1 MLPPFTRDRC
11 TVRVRVAVI
20 EPVGGHGGMHFYD
33 LSLCRSIVKARA
45 DATLFTCDETPVTG
59 NEGFPVR
66 LPYRGIYGRSL
77 AWVRGLRYL
86 LGSLRAVPGARL
98 SGHRVAHFHFFH
110 VGLLE
115 WFNVMLARAVGLRVV
130 ITAHDVDGFNQGS
143 SKPWFTRTAYGMA
156 SRIIAHSQVARRELI
171 DRLGVPE
178 SKLDVILH
186 GNYVDKVPSSVTR
199 EMARAHFG
207 FSPAQRV
214 LLFFGH
220 IKDVKG
226 LEVLLRGFALARAA
240 DPTLHLLI
248 AGRVWK
254 SDFSRY
260 DALIAQ
266 HGLAPHCTLHI
277 RYIEDA
283 EAPYFYLSADLVV
296 LPYLRIYQ
304 SGVVLEA
311 MSHGSPVL
319 VSDIPGMLEVI
330 DDERTGFVFKSGD
343 AAHLAQ
349 RIGEAFKVPGHSAR
363 IAHAG
368 LRTVRER
375 NDWSRLGEQS
385 VACYKRALH

>member
-1 MLPPFTRDRC
+1 MK
-11 TVRVRVAVI
+11 VSVAVI

-33 LSLCRSIVKARA
+33 LALCRSIVKASA

-59 NEGFPVR
+59 AEGFPVR
-66 LPYRGIYGRSL
+66 LPYRGIYGRGL
-77 AWVRGLRYL
+77 AWVRGLRYVA
-86 LGSLRAVPGARL
+86 GSFRALPGARL

-110 VGLLE
+110 VGALE
-115 WFNVMLARAVGLRVV
+115 WFNVMLARLVGLRVV
-130 ITAHDVDGFNQGS
+130 ITAHDVDGFNKGS
-143 SKPWFTRTAYGMA
+143 SKPWFTRSAYGMA
-156 SRIIAHSQVARRELI
+156 SRVIAHSQVARRELVEG
-171 DRLGVPE
+171 LGLPE
-178 SKLDVILH
+178 DKLDVILH
-186 GNYVDKVPSSVTR
+186 GNYIDKVPAAVTR
-199 EMARAHFG
+199 DMARAHFG

-226 LEVLLRGFALARAA
+226 LDVLLRGFALARAA
-240 DPTLHLLI
+240 DPSLHLLI
-248 AGRVWK
+248 AGQVWK

-260 DALIAQ
+260 DELIAQ

-283 EAPYFYLSADLVV
+283 EAPYFYLCADLVV

-311 MSHGSPVL
+311 MSHGSAVL

-330 DDERTGFVFKSGD
+330 DDDRTGFVFKSGD
-343 AAHLAQ
+343 PAHLAQ
-349 RIGEAFKVPGHSAR
+349 RIAEAFAVPGHSGRVAR
-363 IAHAG
+363 AG
-368 LRTVRER
+368 LRAVQER

-385 VACYKRALH
+385 VACYRRALG

>member
-1 MLPPFTRDRC
+1 MK
-11 TVRVRVAVI
+11 VSVAVI

-33 LSLCRSIVKARA
+33 LALCRSIVKARA

-59 NEGFPVR
+59 TEGFPVR

-86 LGSLRAVPGARL
+86 LGSLRALPGARL

-143 SKPWFTRTAYGMA
+143 SKPWFTRSAYGLA
-156 SRIIAHSQVARRELI
+156 SRVIAHSQVARRELVE
-171 DRLGVPE
+171 RLGVPE
-178 SKLDVILH
+178 DKLDVILH
-186 GNYVDKVPSSVTR
+186 GNYVDKVPRSVTR
-199 EMARAHFG
+199 EMARARFG
-207 FSPAQRV
+207 FGPDQRV

-226 LEVLLRGFALARAA
+226 LDVLLRAFALARAS
-240 DPTLHLLI
+240 DPSLHLLI

-260 DALIAQ
+260 EELIER

-283 EAPYFYLSADLVV
+283 EAPYFYLCADLVV

-330 DDERTGFVFKSGD
+330 EHGRTGFVFKSGD
-343 AAHLAQ
+343 PQHLAQ
-349 RIGEAFKVPGHSAR
+349 RIAEAFAVPGQRAQVAR
-363 IAHAG
+363 AG
-368 LRTVRER
+368 LNAVKER

-385 VACYKRALH
+385 VACYRRALD

>member
-1 MLPPFTRDRC
+1 MK
-11 TVRVRVAVI
+11 VSVAVI

-59 NEGFPVR
+59 TEGFPVR
-66 LPYRGIYGRSL
+66 LPNRGIYGRSV

-86 LGSLRAVPGARL
+86 VGSLRALPGARL

-110 VGLLE
+110 VGALE

-143 SKPWFTRTAYGMA
+143 SKPWFTRSAYAMA
-156 SRIIAHSQVARRELI
+156 SRVIAHSQVARRELVE
-171 DRLGVPE
+171 RLGVKE
-178 SKLDVILH
+178 DKLDVILH
-186 GNYVDKVPSSVTR
+186 GNYVDKVPSAITR
-199 EMARAHFG
+199 EMARARFG
-207 FSPAQRV
+207 FSPTQRV

-226 LEVLLRGFALARAA
+226 LDVLLRGFAIARAT
-240 DPTLHLLI
+240 DPSLHLLI

-260 DALIAQ
+260 AALIEQ

-283 EAPYFYLSADLVV
+283 EAPYFYLCADLVV

-330 DDERTGFVFKSGD
+330 EHGGTGFVFKSGD
-343 AAHLAQ
+343 PQHLAL
-349 RIGEAFKVPGHSAR
+349 RIAEAFAVPGERAQVAR
-363 IAHAG
+363 AG
-368 LRTVRER
+368 LHAVKER
-375 NDWSRLGEQS
+375 NDWSRLGEQA
-385 VACYKRALH
+385 VACYRRALA

>member
-1 MLPPFTRDRC
+1 M
-11 TVRVRVAVI
+11 RVSVAVI

-33 LSLCRSIVKARA
+33 LSLCRSIVKASA

-59 NEGFPVR
+59 TEGFPVR
-66 LPYRGIYGRSL
+66 LPYQGIYGRSR

-86 LGSLRAVPGARL
+86 WGSLRAMFGARL
-98 SGHRVAHFHFFH
+98 SGHRLAHFHFFH
-110 VGLLE
+110 VGVLE
-115 WFNVMLARAVGLRVV
+115 WFNVLLARLLGMRVV
-130 ITAHDVDGFNQGS
+130 ITAHDVEGFSKGS
-143 SKPWFTRTAYGMA
+143 SRPLLTRWVYHKA
-156 SRIIAHSQVARRELI
+156 SRVIAHSQVARRELV
-171 DRLGVPE
+171 DGLGVPE
-178 SKLDVILH
+178 DKLDVILH
-186 GNYVDKVPSSVTR
+186 GNYVEKVPPAVTR

-226 LEVLLRGFALARAA
+226 LDVLLNGFALARAA
-240 DPTLHLLI
+240 DPSLHLLI

-260 DALIAQ
+260 AALIDS
-266 HGLAPHCTLHI
+266 HGLAAHVTLHI

-283 EAPYFYLSADLVV
+283 EAAFFYLCADLVV
-296 LPYLRIYQ
+296 LPYRRIYQ

-330 DDERTGFVFKSGD
+330 DDDRTGFVFRSGD
-343 AAHLAQ
+343 PAHLAQ
-349 RIGEAFKVPGHSAR
+349 RIGEAFAVPGHSMTVAR
-363 IAHAG
+363 AG
-368 LRTVRER
+368 LQRVCDR

-385 VACYKRALH
+385 VACYRRALA